1 MSRLIQKNFSGMRAL
16 LLMGPS
22 TARDALESAL
32 SKLGLTIVMT
42 EMAQYPIETSL
53 RYDIVFFDAD
63 DGAEH
68 SLEGIDL
75 PLVALIGSEAPSRLA
90 RVVRY
95 RAASHILKP
104 LRSSGIFLAVFLAVN
119 EYSHRSRLDNETQS
133 LRRRLAGR
141 RTVIHAVL
149 SLMDGSGLTENDAY
163 ERLRHEAMD
172 RRIPIEDMARHVL
185 NLTPETGT
193 EKLRAKGTT
202 ALDTHNQVTPALW
215 TDNQQRRSKK

>member
-1 MSRLIQKNFSGMRAL
+1 MSRIIHKNFRGLRAL
-16 LLMGPS
+16 LLMGRG

-32 SKLGLTIVMT
+32 VKLGLTVTMT
-42 EMAQYPIETSL
+42 EMAPCPRETSL
-53 RYDIVFFDAD
+53 RHDLIFFDAD
-63 DGAEH
+63 EGAEP

-75 PLVALIGSEAPSRLA
+75 PLVALVGSEAPSRLA

-119 EYSHRSRLDNETQS
+119 EYAQRSRLEQETQS

-149 SLMDGSGLTENDAY
+149 SLMGRGLTEDDAY
-163 ERLRHEAMD
+163 ERLRREAME
-172 RRIPIEDMARHVL
+172 RRIPIEDMARLVL
-185 NLTPETGT
+185 SIAPNTGP
-193 EKLRAKGTT
+193 EKLRAIGPIHRGLKKSVAQTIW
-202 ALDTHNQVTPALW
+202 A
-215 TDNQQRRSKK
+215 DNQQRRNKK